1 MLPIIKIKRAT
12 GEYERQLVKM
22 AETKFYYLVIYKNI
36 EPIWGGLYAAALLT
50 KQYTEV
56 KTKNGLCL
64 DAAIEVFNKA
74 AKQLKQL
81 SYPKANAV
89 SRVIPLQTL
98 TN

>member
-50 KQYTEV
+50 KQYTEILLMA
-56 KTKNGLCL
+56 TSCSNYGNRCLRPGELNG
-64 DAAIEVFNKA
+64 AGRTHFNK
-74 AKQLKQL
+74 
-81 SYPKANAV
+81 
-89 SRVIPLQTL
+89 
-98 TN
+98 